1 MNGRSFLLLGS
12 LLALPVLSGPCLA
25 DGPLLVP
32 LPYVLKARVIVDG
45 AQLSGVDRS
54 YSIKVKSVDG
64 TEFQP
69 VDTQGSA
76 FGKVTPSRFQ
86 YNIPTYGAQTQPG
99 GAKGDQKACVEIYR
113 GATRLNVTYPDRGSC
128 PAGTGEIT
136 VLSPGDAVGFGING
150 RPNDGSHSFPAV
162 AATTPAAA
170 GRLTADPRAAPPVP
184 EK

>member
-12 LLALPVLSGPCLA
+12 LLALPLVSGPCLA
-25 DGPLLVP
+25 AGPLFVP
-32 LPYVLKARVIVDG
+32 LPYVLKAKAVVDG
-45 AQLSGVDRS
+45 AQLTGVDPA
-54 YSIKVKSVDG
+54 YSIKVKSIDG

-69 VDTQGSA
+69 VDAQGSA

-86 YNIPTYGAQTQPG
+86 YNIPTYGAHDQPG
-99 GAKGDQKACVEIYR
+99 GAKAGQKACVEVYH

-128 PAGTGEIT
+128 PAGSGEIM

-162 AATTPAAA
+162 AATTPGVP
-170 GRLTADPRAAPPVP
+170 GRATADPRAASPVP